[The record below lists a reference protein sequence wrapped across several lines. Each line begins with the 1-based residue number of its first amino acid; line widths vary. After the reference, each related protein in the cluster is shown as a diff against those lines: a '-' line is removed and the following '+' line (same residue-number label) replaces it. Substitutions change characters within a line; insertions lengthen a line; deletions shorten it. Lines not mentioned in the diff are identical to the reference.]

1 MKCATLT
8 HPASQTN
15 KPGSGVDMLIATYAL
30 STFSVEQK
38 KERSFIG
45 RIQHTLHSHAGKLQE
60 IDPLRLESDLD
71 QLSRF
76 SESRHR
82 RRVADCLMPAVRRAT
97 REAETLLHDLEALR
111 RTGSAL
117 LFDVRRSLRP
127 AFAHGSIKQWC
138 HSMERYCQNL
148 LQRLAKEEQEL
159 LPLARRVMSSAD
171 WFMVGSTLLSHDA
184 RRTER
189 APGTAYAQH

>member
-1 MKCATLT
+1 
-8 HPASQTN
+8 
-15 KPGSGVDMLIATYAL
+15 MLIATYAL

-45 RIQHTLHSHAGKLQE
+45 RIQHTLHAHAGKLQE

-76 SESRHR
+76 SESRHQ

-97 REAETLLHDLEALR
+97 RDAQPLLGDLETLHGDLETLR
-111 RTGSAL
+111 DTGSAL
-117 LFDVRRSLRP
+117 LLHLRRSLRP
-127 AFAHGSIKQWC
+127 AFVNGSIKQLC
-138 HSMERYCQNL
+138 SSMERYCQNL

-171 WFMVGSTLLSHDA
+171 WFAVGSTLLSHDA
-184 RRTER
+184 RRAER
-189 APGTAYAQH
+189 APGAARTGS

>member
-1 MKCATLT
+1 
-8 HPASQTN
+8 
-15 KPGSGVDMLIATYAL
+15 MLIATYAL

-45 RIQHTLHSHAGKLQE
+45 RLQHTLHTNAGKLQE

-76 SESRHR
+76 SEARHQR
-82 RRVADCLMPAVRRAT
+82 RISSCLMPAVRRAT
-97 REAETLLHDLEALR
+97 READPLLADIESLHQ
-111 RTGSAL
+111 TGSDL
-117 LFDVRRSLRP
+117 LLDLRHRLRP
-127 AFAHGSIKQWC
+127 AFANGSTYGTIKQLC
-138 HSMERYCQNL
+138 CSMERYCQNL

-171 WFMVGSTLLSHDA
+171 WFAVGSTFLSHDA
-184 RRTER
+184 RRAER
-189 APGTAYAQH
+189 GTAHAQHLRPRQMAR